1 MNPDELTR
9 QWADVRHA
17 AAFSGGDIFHK
28 AHPEVSAKKIKLE
41 ILPTIPTYQKYRA
54 VKTTSHNKPIFSC
67 VILGKWSCKN
77 RGFQYILIVHLA

>member
-41 ILPTIPTYQKYRA
+41 ICLQSPLI
-54 VKTTSHNKPIFSC
+54 
-67 VILGKWSCKN
+67 KN
-77 RGFQYILIVHLA
+77 IEQRNRLA